1 MIKSN
6 EQRATDM
13 NTATAIAQYLNIT
26 ESAIVR
32 IEEWANVLFVVCHR
46 IGARFV
52 SKKVIEAKTM
62 LKNSASFQEMK
73 DHLIAVGIWPDGVK
87 SCSIH
92 AILQPWINA
101 QKWASSDIDSLLVEV
116 NQRLTAMGIP
126 ASYGVRECWDSIVS
140 HKLEAN
146 GQVFTFV

>member
-1 MIKSN
+1 
-6 EQRATDM
+6 M
-13 NTATAIAQYLNIT
+13 NTAVIAQHLNIT
-26 ESAIVR
+26 EATIVR
-32 IEEWANVLFVVCHR
+32 IEEWANVLFVVCRR

-52 SKKVIEAKTM
+52 SKKLIEAKIM

-73 DHLIAVGIWPDGVK
+73 DHLTAVGIWPEGVR

-92 AILQPWINA
+92 GILQSWINS
-101 QKWASSDIDSLLVEV
+101 QKWESISLDSLLLEV
-116 NQRLTAMGIP
+116 NQRLTAMGVP

-146 GQVFTFV
+146 SHVFTFV